1 MEVIGIKFEVVIP
14 WRKIISFLLS
24 LVMFRY
30 TFTVN
35 ASAKDDQ
42 AVQDRISSG
51 FYGFEQSI
59 DVSEF
64 ALTQTEL
71 LHIFSCVIKDDPYL
85 FFVSRNLRYSYKT
98 NGCVLSLS
106 PQYTMA
112 REEYESAITYCVKS
126 VWAIAALLEHF
137 ESEVQK
143 ALFLHDFICENFEY
157 DDELKNDDIYDFLLT
172 GRGTCEAYMLLYT
185 AVLRECGIESHFA
198 ASDSLTHIW
207 NIVRL
212 DGEWY
217 HVDLTWD
224 DSASSE
230 TVSRRHF
237 LCSDKAVSKRGHR
250 DWYSPINSEC
260 LSEKYDNYEFDV
272 LFRNNV
278 TLGDV
283 DHDGE
288 LTLLDLLILRGRQAS
303 EDAAD
308 FCSFCADVDLNGIID
323 EDDIEL
329 LRRKLIASD

>member
-1 MEVIGIKFEVVIP
+1 MGVIGIRFKFVVP
-14 WRKIISFLLS
+14 WRKIISCLLS
-24 LVMFRY
+24 LALLRY
-30 TFTVN
+30 VFAVN
-35 ASAKDDQ
+35 ASANNDS
-42 AVQDRISSG
+42 AVQELISSG
-51 FYGFEQSI
+51 FYSFEQRI

-64 ALTQTEL
+64 ALTPTEL

-98 NGCVLSLS
+98 DGCVLSLT
-106 PQYTMA
+106 PQYTMT
-112 REEYESAITYCVKS
+112 REEYESAITYCTERVG
-126 VWAIAALLEHF
+126 AIAALLDHF
-137 ESEVQK
+137 ESEIEK

-172 GRGTCEAYMLLYT
+172 GKGTCEAYMLLYT

-198 ASDSLTHIW
+198 ASDVLTHIW

-224 DSASSE
+224 DSASSK

-237 LCSDKAVSKRGHR
+237 LCSDKAVSERGHR
-250 DWYSPINSEC
+250 DWYSPIKVDC
-260 LSEKYDNYEFDV
+260 LSEKYDNYDFDG
-272 LFRNNV
+272 LLQIDV

-288 LTLLDLLILRGRQAS
+288 ISLIDLLVLRRWQAS
-303 EDAAD
+303 EDTAD
-308 FCSFCADVDLNGIID
+308 FCSFCADIDLNGIID
-323 EDDIEL
+323 ENDIEL
-329 LRRKLIASD
+329 LRRKLLASD